1 MHLKWLRNKRSKQA
15 ILLAM
20 AFATVLVA
28 CVTSE
33 GEQSSG
39 ATSPSPAG
47 RQQEQ
52 SEHAPVLLDPPQHPY
67 GLPPRQE
74 KETAS
79 PVGAPGRA
87 AGVSALPV
95 PVYAECDQKR
105 LFTLSGAA
113 LAQYV
118 ATLEGSCMNSLFEAN
133 ASNYALLSASN
144 MQAVA
149 QEARLRAQ
157 RWQPGK
163 ADGLWPLAT
172 FLKAGYYTQFSHAQE
187 VGAYG
192 RAVDQPV
199 MQVVSA
205 LADNPALWLNQTEDA
220 SQSGE
225 AWKRQNDARLSI
237 SETMILADSVRSS
250 EFSLPLL
257 TSFFAHYQRQFKQ
270 SYARYALHP
279 MQTTLFNLHG
289 QSGFADQV
297 AAGQLD
303 GLVSSLAALL
313 RQGRGA
319 FEDEQ
324 MFLNTVRE
332 TGRFML
338 YPKTTPLA
346 EPAVALHLNA
356 ERFSAVWAEAVYALK
371 TIAKVPCD
379 RYNLCNAEAELKTKL
394 FPNRWQFDNGNL
406 VFETPLSRDEV
417 EPLYYAMKQVEAQLK
432 RVSGV
437 SEPVKNDPNPRLRM
451 VVYGTK
457 ADYGSFQGL
466 LNGLSTDN
474 GGIYIENGATF
485 YTYQRTSEESSLSLE
500 ELVRHEYVHYL
511 SGRFIQPGMWGTGE
525 FSRDSRRLPWYDE
538 GFAEFMAW
546 STSREG
552 IKVRGHVVEVVASN
566 WPASYQTPAQIM
578 RSSYSDGWDFYS
590 HSALWFYF
598 LHRNEPG
605 ILAEVLQQLRN
616 DDVKGFDALVK
627 RLSADTALST
637 RFKAF
642 VDQQV
647 TLQRAG
653 QLGDTSTLKGKD
665 WLPQSE
671 WQLADPALIQN
682 YIARELPLSC
692 RNWASGTDS
701 ELHRF
706 ECTGS
711 TAIRATTLTAAHQ
724 ESDALL
730 NKALIN
736 LQGKAN
742 NFIAVNCFASDYQ
755 LDMHRAALRCEGPL
769 AADNAVTPH
778 PTGIP
783 VTPPPVKPTVVPT
796 PQPTAR
802 PTAVPTS
809 TPNPT
814 VPPTTVPTARPSP
827 LPTQPPST
835 LALLKTRYSS
845 TGRCLRVTLGAN
857 QPVDRFVLVNPAKL
871 GRINFSEYGSFT
883 YRRDQDQPGLAD
895 SIIVRLYRGQQYQD
909 IRVVL
914 DAKPVDQSE
923 EACWA
928 AA

>member
-1 MHLKWLRNKRSKQA
+1 MRIEKVINKRSTQA
-15 ILLAM
+15 GVLAIALASIM
-20 AFATVLVA
+20 AA
-28 CVTSE
+28 CVTTG
-33 GEQSSG
+33 GENTAES
-39 ATSPSPAG
+39 APPPAAS
-47 RQQEQ
+47 QQGK
-52 SEHAPVLLDPPQHPY
+52 SEHAPVLGEQPSQPF
-67 GLPPRQE
+67 GLPPQ
-74 KETAS
+74 A
-79 PVGAPGRA
+79 GAKGLPDHPQ
-87 AGVSALPV
+87 VSALQKGAAVAPL
-95 PVYAECDQKR
+95 YAQCDQR
-105 LFTLSGAA
+105 LFSLSGAA
-113 LAQYV
+113 LASYV
-118 ATLEGSCMNSLFEAN
+118 ATVEGRCINKLFEAD
-133 ASNYALLSASN
+133 AATYPVISAAN

-149 QEARLRAQ
+149 KEARLRARQ
-157 RWQPGK
+157 WNPAK
-163 ADGLWPLAT
+163 PNGLWPLAT
-172 FLKAGYYTQFSHAQE
+172 FLKAGYFTQYSHARE
-187 VGAYG
+187 VGEYG
-192 RAVDQPV
+192 RTVDQPV

-205 LADNPALWLNQTEDA
+205 LAENPAIWLNPAE
-220 SQSGE
+220 SQSSG
-225 AWKRQNDARLSI
+225 AWERQNDARQSV
-237 SETMILADSVRSS
+237 SETMILADSVRQP
-250 EFSLPLL
+250 EYALPLIS
-257 TSFFAHYQRQFKQ
+257 TFFSRYQGQFKQ
-270 SYARYALHP
+270 SYAQYALHP

-303 GLVSSLAALL
+303 SLVKSLVALL

-319 FEDEQ
+319 FKDEQ
-324 MFLNTVRE
+324 MFLNTLRE

-338 YPKTTPLA
+338 YPKTKLLA
-346 EPAVALHLNA
+346 EPAVALYLNA
-356 ERFSAVWAEAVYALK
+356 ERFSAAWAEAAYVLK

-406 VFETPLSRDEV
+406 VFETPLTRDEV

-457 ADYGSFQGL
+457 ADYGKFQGL

-485 YTYQRTSEESSLSLE
+485 YTYQRTSQESTLSLE

-525 FSRDSRRLPWYDE
+525 FSRDSRRMPWYDE

-552 IKVRGHVVEVVASN
+552 IKVRGHVVDVVANN

-627 RLSADTALST
+627 RLGADMALGA
-637 RFKAF
+637 RFKTF

-671 WQLADPALIQN
+671 WQLANPALIQN

-692 RNWASGTDS
+692 RNWASGSDS
-701 ELHRF
+701 ELRRF
-706 ECTGS
+706 ECTGF
-711 TAIRATTLTAAHQ
+711 TAIRASTLTAAHQ
-724 ESDALL
+724 ESDTLL

-742 NFIAVNCFASDYQ
+742 NFIALNCFASDYQ
-755 LDMHRAALRCEGPL
+755 LDTHRAALRCEGPL
-769 AADNAVTPH
+769 AVDNTVTPA

-783 VTPPPVKPTVVPT
+783 VTPPPVKPTAVPT

-809 TPNPT
+809 APTPT
-814 VPPTTVPTARPSP
+814 VRPTTVPTARPSP

-835 LALLKTRYSS
+835 LALLKTRYSN
-845 TGRCLRVTLGAN
+845 TGRCLRVTLEAN
-857 QPVDRFVLVNPAKL
+857 QPVDRFVLVNSAKL
-871 GRINFSEYGSFT
+871 GRINFAEYGSFT
-883 YRRDQDQPGLAD
+883 YRRDADVPGLAD
-895 SIIVRLYRGQQYQD
+895 SITVRLQRGTQFKD

-914 DAKPVDQSE
+914 DAKPVNQSE

>member
-1 MHLKWLRNKRSKQA
+1 MRIEKVINKRSTQA
-15 ILLAM
+15 GVLAIALASIM
-20 AFATVLVA
+20 AA
-28 CVTSE
+28 CVTTG
-33 GEQSSG
+33 GENTAES
-39 ATSPSPAG
+39 APPPAAS
-47 RQQEQ
+47 QQGK
-52 SEHAPVLLDPPQHPY
+52 SEHAPVLGEQPSQPF
-67 GLPPRQE
+67 GLPPQ
-74 KETAS
+74 A
-79 PVGAPGRA
+79 GAKGLPDHPQ
-87 AGVSALPV
+87 VSALQKGAAAAPL
-95 PVYAECDQKR
+95 YAQCDQR
-105 LFTLSGAA
+105 LFSLSGAA
-113 LAQYV
+113 LASYV
-118 ATLEGSCMNSLFEAN
+118 ATVEGRCINKLFEAD
-133 ASNYALLSASN
+133 AATYPVISAAN

-149 QEARLRAQ
+149 KEARLRARQ
-157 RWQPGK
+157 WNPAK
-163 ADGLWPLAT
+163 PNGLWPLAT
-172 FLKAGYYTQFSHAQE
+172 FLKAGYFTQYSHARE
-187 VGAYG
+187 VGEYG
-192 RAVDQPV
+192 RTVDQPV

-205 LADNPALWLNQTEDA
+205 LAENPAIWLNPAE
-220 SQSGE
+220 SQSSG
-225 AWKRQNDARLSI
+225 AWERQNDARQSV
-237 SETMILADSVRSS
+237 SETMILADSVRQS
-250 EFSLPLL
+250 EYALPLIS
-257 TSFFAHYQRQFKQ
+257 TFFSRYQGQFKQ
-270 SYARYALHP
+270 SYAQYALHP

-303 GLVSSLAALL
+303 SLVKSLVALL

-319 FEDEQ
+319 FKDEQ
-324 MFLNTVRE
+324 MFLNTLRE

-338 YPKTTPLA
+338 YPKTKLLA
-346 EPAVALHLNA
+346 EPAVALYLNA
-356 ERFSAVWAEAVYALK
+356 ERFSAAWAEAAYVLK

-379 RYNLCNAEAELKTKL
+379 RYNLCNAETELKTKL

-406 VFETPLSRDEV
+406 VFETPLTRDEV

-457 ADYGSFQGL
+457 ADYGKFQGL

-485 YTYQRTSEESSLSLE
+485 YTYQRTSQESTLSLE

-525 FSRDSRRLPWYDE
+525 FSRDSRRMPWYDE

-552 IKVRGHVVEVVASN
+552 IKVRGHVVDVVANN

-627 RLSADTALST
+627 RLGADMALGA
-637 RFKAF
+637 RFKTF

-671 WQLADPALIQN
+671 WQLANPALIQN

-692 RNWASGTDS
+692 RNWASGSDS
-701 ELHRF
+701 ELRRF
-706 ECTGS
+706 ECTGF
-711 TAIRATTLTAAHQ
+711 TAIRASTLTAAHQ
-724 ESDALL
+724 ESDTLL

-742 NFIAVNCFASDYQ
+742 NFIALNCFASDYQ
-755 LDMHRAALRCEGPL
+755 LDTHRAALRCEGPL
-769 AADNAVTPH
+769 AVDNIVTPA

-783 VTPPPVKPTVVPT
+783 VTPPPAKPTAVPT

-809 TPNPT
+809 APTPT
-814 VPPTTVPTARPSP
+814 VRPTTVPTARPSP

-835 LALLKTRYSS
+835 LALLKTRYSN
-845 TGRCLRVTLGAN
+845 TGRCLRVTLEAN
-857 QPVDRFVLVNPAKL
+857 QPVDRFVLVNSAKL
-871 GRINFSEYGSFT
+871 GRINFAEYGSFT
-883 YRRDQDQPGLAD
+883 YRRDADVPGLAD
-895 SIIVRLYRGQQYQD
+895 SITVRLQRGTQFKD

-914 DAKPVDQSE
+914 DAKPVNQSE